1 MTQKKST
8 SILRKFLL
16 FNLLVFSVLGLFTFI
31 YLNAIQPNLVK
42 NKTTNHTIIINNT
55 SDHLQR
61 LKINFDEKSVGNFL
75 LSARFLFQSL
85 DRVQFFNLNGNLIG
99 DTNML
104 DLDQRVFSKSDLVIE
119 QKINSPNIDQSQ
131 GNKNNKKINK
141 STNDY
146 KEIKNTILNNFKNE
160 PLIIEKKIKNDFFV
174 QTLDK
179 ILIEKETIG
188 YILVS
193 EQANEILVAVQER
206 KDFIIRT
213 VLAVALAIFIFSV
226 FLNKYILKP
235 ISFLVKYTE
244 SIKAKSDIPL
254 NIDNFFIR
262 RDEVGKLTQSIHEM
276 TLDLQKRTN
285 RAETFSTDLSH
296 EIRNPLASL
305 KGASELLDKTAEQK
319 DREKLLNIINHD
331 VERIERLITDYSQM
345 LKDEASLSREK
356 MVKINLR
363 LVIKNVVEDFRQNI
377 LILDK
382 NIEIEIINKKNEKEN
397 LNILGIESRIE
408 QVIANLLDNAISF
421 SQNNSKI
428 TIELNELK
436 KEFLIIF
443 KDQGSG
449 FKEKNISN
457 IFQRFY
463 SNRPK
468 NFGEH
473 SGLGLN
479 IVKNIIELHKGK
491 IKAVNRT
498 DIKGAQIE
506 VILPKYA

>member
-1 MTQKKST
+1 MSQKKST

-16 FNLLVFSVLGLFTFI
+16 FNLLVFSVIGLFTFI
-31 YLNAIQPNLVK
+31 YLQAIQPSLVK
-42 NKTTNHTIIINNT
+42 NKSTSHLVAIKNTT
-55 SDHLQR
+55 DHLQR
-61 LKINFDEKSVGNFL
+61 LKIDFNEKDLNTFL

-104 DLDQRVFSKSDLVIE
+104 DLDQNVFSRSDLIIE
-119 QKINSPNIDQSQ
+119 QEINNISINQTTNDST
-131 GNKNNKKINK
+131 NTINKKL
-141 STNDY
+141 DYY
-146 KEIKNTILNNFKNE
+146 KEIKNTILNRIKNE
-160 PLIIEKKIKNDFFV
+160 PFVIESKIKKDFFV

-179 ILIEKETIG
+179 VLIEKKKVG

-193 EQANEILVAVQER
+193 EESNEILAAVDER
-206 KDFIIRT
+206 KNFIIRT
-213 VLAVALAIFIFSV
+213 VLVVALVIFIFSV

-244 SIKAKSDIPL
+244 SIKAKSSKPL

-276 TLDLQKRTN
+276 TLDLQRRTN
-285 RAETFSTDLSH
+285 RAETFSTDLAH

-305 KGASELLDKTAEQK
+305 KGASELLDKTIEQK

-331 VERIERLITDYSQM
+331 VERIERLITDYTQM

-356 MVKINLR
+356 MLKVDLNLI
-363 LVIKNVVEDFRQNI
+363 IKNVVEDFRQNI
-377 LILDK
+377 ESL
-382 NIEIEIINKKNEKEN
+382 NKKIDIQIVYKKNKQDFFY
-397 LNILGIESRIE
+397 ILGIENRIE

-421 SQNNSKI
+421 SQTNSKI
-428 TIELNELK
+428 LIETSEE
-436 KEFLIIF
+436 KENFLITFKDEGAGFSEKKIENIF
-443 KDQGSG
+443 K
-449 FKEKNISN
+449 
-457 IFQRFY
+457 RFY

-479 IVKNIIELHKGK
+479 IVKNIIELHKGR
-491 IKAVNRT
+491 IRASNRT
-498 DIKGAQIE
+498 GTKGAQIE
-506 VILPKYA
+506 VILPKHV

>member
-1 MTQKKST
+1 MNPKKTS

-16 FNLLVFSVLGLFTFI
+16 FNLIVFSILGLFTFI
-31 YLNAIQPNLVK
+31 YLQAIQPNLVK
-42 NKTTNHTIIINNT
+42 NKTINHQTIIKNT
-55 SDHLQR
+55 NDHIQR
-61 LKINFDEKSVGNFL
+61 LNIEFDEKGLSTFL
-75 LSARFLFQSL
+75 LSARFLFQNL
-85 DRVQFFNLNGNLIG
+85 DRVQFFNLDGNLIG

-104 DLDQRVFSKSDLVIE
+104 DIDQNVFSRSDLIIE
-119 QKINSPNIDQSQ
+119 QDINSPDINEL
-131 GNKNNKKINK
+131 KNNINEDINQSLDYYKNLKKI
-141 STNDY
+141 
-146 KEIKNTILNNFKNE
+146 ILNDLKNE
-160 PLIIEKKIKNDFFV
+160 PLIIENNIKNDFFV

-179 ILIEKETIG
+179 VLVEKDIVG

-193 EQANEILVAVQER
+193 EQANDISVAVKER

-213 VLAVALAIFIFSV
+213 VVAIALVIFIFST

-244 SIKAKSDIPL
+244 SIKAKSDKPV

-262 RDEVGKLTQSIHEM
+262 RDEVGTLTQSIHEM

-285 RAETFSTDLSH
+285 RAETFSIDLAH

-305 KGASELLDKTAEQK
+305 KGASELLDKTTEQK

-331 VERIERLITDYSQM
+331 VERIERLITDYTQM

-356 MVKINLR
+356 MVKIDLG
-363 LVIKNVVEDFRQNI
+363 LIIKNVVEDFKQNI
-377 LILDK
+377 VSLNKKIEIQIVSK
-382 NIEIEIINKKNEKEN
+382 NIKQKI

-408 QVIANLLDNAISF
+408 QVIANLLENALSF
-421 SQNNSKI
+421 SQNNTKI
-428 TIELNELK
+428 VVEVEELNDD
-436 KEFLIIF
+436 FLIIV
-443 KDQGSG
+443 KDQGPG
-449 FKEKNISN
+449 FKEKNIEN
-457 IFQRFY
+457 IFKRFY

-479 IVKNIIELHKGK
+479 IVKNIVELHKGK
-491 IKAVNRT
+491 IKALNRT
-498 DIKGAQIE
+498 DTKGAQLE
-506 VILPKYA
+506 VMFPKYS

>member
-1 MTQKKST
+1 MKQKKST

-31 YLNAIQPNLVK
+31 YLQAIQPSLVK
-42 NKTTNHTIIINNT
+42 TKSISHLTIIKNT
-55 SDHLQR
+55 TDHLQR
-61 LKINFDEKSVGNFL
+61 LKINFDEKGLSTFL

-85 DRVQFFNLNGNLIG
+85 DRVQFFNLEGNLVG

-104 DLDQRVFSKSDLVIE
+104 DLDQNVFSRSDLIIE
-119 QKINSPNIDQSQ
+119 QAINNTNINQTLNS
-131 GNKNNKKINK
+131 NISTINNEL
-141 STNDY
+141 DYY
-146 KEIKNTILNNFKNE
+146 KEIKNTILNKLENE
-160 PLIIEKKIKNDFFV
+160 PFVIESEIKKDFLV

-179 ILIEKETIG
+179 VLIEEEKVG

-193 EQANEILVAVQER
+193 EQSNEILVAVDER
-206 KDFIIRT
+206 KNFIIRT
-213 VLAVALAIFIFSV
+213 VLAVALVILIFSI

-244 SIKAKSDIPL
+244 SIKTKSNQPI

-262 RDEVGKLTQSIHEM
+262 RDEVGKLTQSIQEM
-276 TLDLQKRTN
+276 TLDLQERTN
-285 RAETFSTDLSH
+285 RAETFSTDLAH

-305 KGASELLDKTAEQK
+305 KGASELLDKTIEKK

-331 VERIERLITDYSQM
+331 AERIERLITDYTQM

-356 MVKINLR
+356 MLKVDLNLIIR
-363 LVIKNVVEDFRQNI
+363 NVIEDFKQ
-377 LILDK
+377 D
-382 NIEIEIINKKNEKEN
+382 IESLNKKIDIKIVNNESGQN
-397 LNILGIESRIE
+397 FFYILGIENRIE
-408 QVIANLLDNAISF
+408 QVVANLLDNAISF
-421 SQNNSKI
+421 SQINSKI
-428 TIELNELK
+428 LVEMNETK
-436 KEFLIIF
+436 DDFLITF
-443 KDQGSG
+443 KDEGPG
-449 FKEKNISN
+449 FSEKNIEN
-457 IFQRFY
+457 IFKRFY

-479 IVKNIIELHKGK
+479 IVKNIIKLHKGK
-491 IKAVNRT
+491 IKATNRT

-506 VILPKYA
+506 VILPKYS

>member
-1 MTQKKST
+1 MNPKKTS

-16 FNLLVFSVLGLFTFI
+16 FNLIVFSILGLFTFI
-31 YLNAIQPNLVK
+31 YLQAIQPNLVK
-42 NKTTNHTIIINNT
+42 NKTINHQTIIKNT
-55 SDHLQR
+55 NDHIQR
-61 LKINFDEKSVGNFL
+61 LNIEFDEKGLSTFL
-75 LSARFLFQSL
+75 LSARFLFQNL
-85 DRVQFFNLNGNLIG
+85 DRVQFFNLDGNLIG

-104 DLDQRVFSKSDLVIE
+104 DIDQNVFSRSDLIIE
-119 QKINSPNIDQSQ
+119 QDINSPDINEL
-131 GNKNNKKINK
+131 KNNINEDINQSLDYYKNLKKI
-141 STNDY
+141 
-146 KEIKNTILNNFKNE
+146 ILNDLKNE
-160 PLIIEKKIKNDFFV
+160 PLIIENNIKNDFFV

-179 ILIEKETIG
+179 VLVEKDVVG

-193 EQANEILVAVQER
+193 EQANDISVAVKER

-213 VLAVALAIFIFSV
+213 VVAIALVIFIFST

-244 SIKAKSDIPL
+244 SIKAKSDKPV

-262 RDEVGKLTQSIHEM
+262 RDEVGTLTQSIHEM

-285 RAETFSTDLSH
+285 RAETFSTDLAH

-305 KGASELLDKTAEQK
+305 KGASELLDKTTEQK

-331 VERIERLITDYSQM
+331 VERIERLITDYTQM

-356 MVKINLR
+356 MVKIDLG
-363 LVIKNVVEDFRQNI
+363 LIIKNVVEDFKQNI
-377 LILDK
+377 VSLNKKIEIQIVSK
-382 NIEIEIINKKNEKEN
+382 NIKQKI

-408 QVIANLLDNAISF
+408 QVIANLLENAVSF
-421 SQNNSKI
+421 SQNNTRI
-428 TIELNELK
+428 VVEVEELNDD
-436 KEFLIIF
+436 FLIIV
-443 KDQGSG
+443 KDQGPG
-449 FKEKNISN
+449 FKEKNIEN
-457 IFQRFY
+457 IFKRFY

-479 IVKNIIELHKGK
+479 IVKNIVELHKGK
-491 IKAVNRT
+491 IKALNRIDT
-498 DIKGAQIE
+498 KGAQLE
-506 VILPKYA
+506 VMFPKYS